1 MKTKI
6 IAILAVVTIAAA
18 QTSITYVNPGSSP
31 DATDGDTIRNAFI
44 TCNNDFTYIGGQLST
59 LNNSLAGLGTTYDA
73 DGMAL
78 LVGLNVTNYVRYAVG
93 TNTVGWLGCLNAE
106 SNVLQSDITAL
117 TNNVDALWG
126 IIGGDGSGLVMPTV
140 ANPAP
145 FPWGPE
151 DAPWGPPTA
160 LVDYGSQMCFDSY
173 KVPGQ
178 GGPGYGW
185 TTGVRSDGFGTLSAY
200 QFQGNLVDAAGNGNW
215 AITDVN
221 QDTVNT
227 PYGGVPPVDITGF
240 IPVSQNNGTWLWAAP
255 SSLTF
260 LHIAFENGAIYSYAN
275 AGVTY
280 MVVGGS
286 FQADQLMDS
295 YGDTPASG
303 MVATSVGSDGTWQW
317 MTPPT
322 LPSTLNFDGGSITSD
337 GSGDATFVSI
347 YAQQLKDSSSW
358 TGSAGYYAQ
367 ANGSGGWAWTEWPT
381 TLSYDGGAVYSDGS
395 GNLYAT
401 ALKAELWDSGYS
413 SGGGGQTPT
422 ANGDGTWTWQTPAT
436 AMVSGGGGT
445 MNFDG
450 GSITSDG
457 GGDVTIGG
465 TASFM
470 GGQTVI
476 DYGSGGVQLKI
487 NGGSGYQ
494 SGGAQIDV
502 AGTVCLTAA
511 GEVDVGNGGS
521 FTDPSPGYGYDVK
534 CGGGGGGITSIGQIN
549 ANGGF
554 LINNQTLVDGSGNV
568 TATSVQ
574 APQLQDSAPSSG
586 ACGQVATA
594 QGGGTWLWQTPPPQ
608 NVFTNAHGARFGL
621 MVNATTNGFI
631 FVPLP

>member
-1 MKTKI
+1 
-6 IAILAVVTIAAA
+6 
-18 QTSITYVNPGSSP
+18 
-31 DATDGDTIRNAFI
+31 
-44 TCNNDFTYIGGQLST
+44 
-59 LNNSLAGLGTTYDA
+59 
-73 DGMAL
+73 
-78 LVGLNVTNYVRYAVG
+78 VG
-93 TNTVGWLGCLNAE
+93 TNTVGFLGCLNTE

-140 ANPAP
+140 ATPAP

-185 TTGVRSDGFGTLSAY
+185 TTGIRSDGFGTLSAY

-227 PYGGVPPVDITGF
+227 PYRGVPPVDITGF
-240 IPVSQNNGTWLWAAP
+240 IPVSQNNGSWLWTAP

-260 LHIAFENGAIYSYAN
+260 LHMAFESGAIYSYAN
-275 AGVTY
+275 AGATY
-280 MVVGGS
+280 MFVGGS

-295 YGDTPASG
+295 YGDTPAIG
-303 MVATSVGSDGTWQW
+303 MVATSVGTDGTWQW
-317 MTPPT
+317 QTPLALPT
-322 LPSTLNFDGGSITSD
+322 TLNFDSGNITSD
-337 GSGDATFVSI
+337 GSGNASFVSI

-367 ANGSGGWAWTEWPT
+367 ANGSGGWAWTEWPY

-401 ALKAELWDSGYS
+401 ALKAELWDCGYS
-413 SGGGGQTPT
+413 SGGSGQTPT
-422 ANGDGTWTWQTPAT
+422 ANGDGTWTWQTPT
-436 AMVSGGGGT
+436 AGMISGGGGSGGT

-502 AGTVCLTAA
+502 AGTVCMTAG

-534 CGGGGGGITSIGQIN
+534 CGGSQGGITSIGQIN

-554 LINNQTLVDGSGNV
+554 LLGNQTLVDSDGNV
-568 TATSVQ
+568 WAQTFNPISDRARKERIVPLAPTNALAMAMALDDYAWRFKAHTNTVGHVQ
-574 APQLQDSAPSSG
+574 PASGTEFGPMAQDWHAVTG
-586 ACGQVATA
+586 L
-594 QGGGTWLWQTPPPQ
+594 GGGTNISMTSMSGLLLGAIQGLAQ
-608 NVFTNAHGARFGL
+608 GQGIFTNAQGARFAL
-621 MVNATTNGFI
+621 VVNAQTNGFI
-631 FVPLP
+631 FVPR